1 MRGTEEAVLS
11 AEIHE
16 REIQIGLG
24 TDVARPWP
32 VHWSGVW
39 VGALAALALGL
50 VLGLAGIAVGA
61 HQTGIN
67 ARITKWSEV
76 GLAALIFSVAGAFF
90 SFVVGGWVAGKIAG
104 VRRAE
109 TASLHGAI
117 VWIVAAPLLLM
128 LAALGAGS
136 YFGGWYSGLAG
147 TPHWAATPAAADPNA
162 ALIARNGALA
172 ALTVL
177 LLGLMGS
184 VVGGWLASGEP
195 MTFTGH
201 RKRARNS

>member
-1 MRGTEEAVLS
+1 MA
-11 AEIHE
+11 
-16 REIQIGLG
+16 
-24 TDVARPWP
+24 
-32 VHWSGVW
+32 
-39 VGALAALALGL
+39 L
-50 VLGLAGIAVGA
+50 VLGLVGIAVGA
-61 HQTGIN
+61 HQTGVH
-67 ARITKWSEV
+67 ARIANWSDV

-90 SFVVGGWVAGKIAG
+90 SFVVGGWIAGKIAG

-117 VWIVAAPLLLM
+117 VWVVSVPLLLL

-147 TPHWAATPAAADPNA
+147 TPSWVAAPAAADPNA
-162 ALIARNGALA
+162 ALAARNGALG

-184 VVGGWLASGEP
+184 VLGGWLASGEP
-195 MTFTGH
+195 MTFAAQ
-201 RKRARNS
+201 RQRSR

>member
-1 MRGTEEAVLS
+1 MRVTDEAVLS

-16 REIQIGLG
+16 REIQIGFG
-24 TDVARPWP
+24 TDTVRPWF

-39 VGALAALALGL
+39 VGALTALAMVLVFGL
-50 VLGLAGIAVGA
+50 IGIAVGA
-61 HQTGIN
+61 HQTGVN
-67 ARITKWSEV
+67 ARITKWSDV
-76 GLAALIFSVAGAFF
+76 GLAALIFSVAGSFF
-90 SFVVGGWVAGKIAG
+90 SFVLGGWVAGKIAG

-117 VWIVAAPLLLM
+117 VWIVTVPLVLV

-147 TPHWAATPAAADPNA
+147 TPTWVTSVTAADPNA
-162 ALIARNGALA
+162 AAVARNGALG

-184 VVGGWLASGEP
+184 VLGGWLASGER
-195 MTFTGH
+195 MTFTNQ
-201 RKRARNS
+201 RKLS

>member
-1 MRGTEEAVLS
+1 MRVTDEAVLA

-16 REIQIGLG
+16 REIQIGFG
-24 TDVARPWP
+24 TDTVRPWF

-39 VGALAALALGL
+39 VGALAALAMVLVFGL
-50 VLGLAGIAVGA
+50 VGIAVGA
-61 HQTGIN
+61 HQTGVH
-67 ARITKWSEV
+67 ARITTWSDV
-76 GLAALIFSVAGAFF
+76 GLAALIFSVAGSFF
-90 SFVVGGWVAGKIAG
+90 SFVVGGWITGKIAG

-117 VWIVAAPLLLM
+117 VWIVTVPLLL

-136 YFGGWYSGLAG
+136 SFGGWYSGLGG
-147 TPHWAATPAAADPNA
+147 TPSWVTSPAAADPNA
-162 ALIARNGALA
+162 AAVARNGALG

-184 VVGGWLASGEP
+184 VLGGWLASGEP
-195 MTFTGH
+195 MTFTSQ
-201 RKRARNS
+201 RKRS

>member
-1 MRGTEEAVLS
+1 MRVTDEAVLS

-24 TDVARPWP
+24 TDTVRPWF
-32 VHWSGVW
+32 VHWAAVW
-39 VGALAALALGL
+39 VGALTAVAM
-50 VLGLAGIAVGA
+50 VLIVGLAGIALGA
-61 HQTGIN
+61 HQTG
-67 ARITKWSEV
+67 ARIVKWSDV
-76 GLAALIFSVAGAFF
+76 GLAALIFSVAGSFF

-117 VWIVAAPLLLM
+117 VWIVTVPLVLV

-136 YFGGWYSGLAG
+136 YFGGWYSGLVG
-147 TPHWAATPAAADPNA
+147 TPSWVTSPAAADPNA
-162 ALIARNGALA
+162 AAVARNGALG

-184 VVGGWLASGEP
+184 VLGGWLASGEP
-195 MTFTGH
+195 MTLTNQC
-201 RKRARNS
+201 KRS

>member
-16 REIQIGLG
+16 REIQIGFG
-24 TDVARPWP
+24 TDTVRPWF

-39 VGALAALALGL
+39 VGALAGLAMAL
-50 VLGLAGIAVGA
+50 VLGLVGVAVGA
-61 HQTGIN
+61 HQTGVN
-67 ARITKWSEV
+67 ARITKWSDV
-76 GLAALIFSVAGAFF
+76 GLAALVFSVAGAFF

-109 TASLHGAI
+109 TGSLHGAI
-117 VWIVAAPLLLM
+117 VWVVTVPLLLL

-147 TPHWAATPAAADPNA
+147 TPSWVGTPAAADPNA
-162 ALIARNGALA
+162 AVVARNGALG

-184 VVGGWLASGEP
+184 VLGGWLASGEP
-195 MTFTGH
+195 MTFTTN
-201 RKRARNS
+201 RRRSRS